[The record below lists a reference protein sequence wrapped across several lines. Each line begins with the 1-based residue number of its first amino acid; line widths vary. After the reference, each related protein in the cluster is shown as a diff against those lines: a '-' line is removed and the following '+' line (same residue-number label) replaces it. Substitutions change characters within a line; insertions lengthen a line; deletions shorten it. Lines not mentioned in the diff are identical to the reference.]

1 MQVNNNINTGMGSFG
16 VRAIIITT
24 PIPPVPL
31 VEKLEREN
39 GMKNFNEIV
48 KAFNNRVQSLQAK
61 GKEISTNGLY
71 LRTVMLFMAYAALKP
86 DDRTVQNAKTYLLNK
101 LDFNANS
108 ATISRNNKILRNL
121 GLLNL
126 VEVPGNA
133 REKKAKLTALGE
145 EFAKLLQ

>member
-24 PIPPVPL
+24 PTPPVPFA
-31 VEKLEREN
+31 EKLEREN

-108 ATISRNNKILRNL
+108 ATISRNNKILKNL